1 MQVKAESLDRKLT
14 LRLSGELD
22 HHAARPLMQRIAQ
35 EIELALPLEVVL
47 DFSGVT
53 FMDSSGIA
61 VVRGAQRNLLGAGQT
76 FCVIRTPPSA
86 MRIFKAAGIQK
97 RVQFLPDL
105 PTLHLEE
112 EAPACAG
119 K

>member
-1 MQVKAESLDRKLT
+1 MCRLYANDPIILD
-14 LRLSGELD
+14 LSGL
-22 HHAARPLMQRIAQ
+22 
-35 EIELALPLEVVL
+35 
-47 DFSGVT
+47 T

-61 VVRGAQRNLLGAGQT
+61 VVLGAQRNLLGAGQT

-112 EAPACAG
+112 EEPVCAG

>member
-53 FMDSSGIA
+53 FMDSSGI
-61 VVRGAQRNLLGAGQT
+61 GLLSGRNARIACFGGRTIVINANPRIRKLLQIAGLQDQV
-76 FCVIRTPPSA
+76 CI
-86 MRIFKAAGIQK
+86 MDEI
-97 RVQFLPDL
+97 
-105 PTLHLEE
+105 
-112 EAPACAG
+112 
-119 K
+119 

>member
-1 MQVKAESLDRKLT
+1 MIFLQDVMKMQVKAESLDRKLT

-61 VVRGAQRNLLGAGQT
+61 VALHTLQQMKQLLLPPLIQQR
-76 FCVIRTPPSA
+76 VIWNT
-86 MRIFKAAGIQK
+86 
-97 RVQFLPDL
+97 
-105 PTLHLEE
+105 
-112 EAPACAG
+112 
-119 K
+119 

>member
-1 MQVKAESLDRKLT
+1 MIFLQDVMKMQVKAESLDRKLT

-53 FMDSSGIA
+53 FMEFFY
-61 VVRGAQRNLLGAGQT
+61 NC
-76 FCVIRTPPSA
+76 F
-86 MRIFKAAGIQK
+86 
-97 RVQFLPDL
+97 
-105 PTLHLEE
+105 
-112 EAPACAG
+112 
-119 K
+119 